1 MTDKSV
7 DPDLVRQLAGILR
20 ESELTEIEVEHD
32 KLRVRLTRKSEA
44 APMVYP
50 QHFQIPTQMA
60 PQQAP
65 AQAHQAI
72 APAAAPAPTV
82 DEGAVP
88 SPMVGTVYLAPAPGA
103 KAYVEVGQS
112 VKEGDTICIVEA
124 MKTMNNIPSPRS
136 GTVRKILVEN
146 AQPVEYGEPLIVIG

>member
-32 KLRVRLTRKSEA
+32 KLRLTRKSEA

>member
-32 KLRVRLTRKSEA
+32 RLRVRLTRKSEA

>member
-72 APAAAPAPTV
+72 APAAAPAPTA

>member
-72 APAAAPAPTV
+72 APAAAPEA
-82 DEGAVP
+82 
-88 SPMVGTVYLAPAPGA
+88 APAPMPA
-103 KAYVEVGQS
+103 RKPPTLEVVACS
-112 VKEGDTICIVEA
+112 ADSPPLA
-124 MKTMNNIPSPRS
+124 MSS
-136 GTVRKILVEN
+136 
-146 AQPVEYGEPLIVIG
+146 

>member
-1 MTDKSV
+1 
-7 DPDLVRQLAGILR
+7 
-20 ESELTEIEVEHD
+20 
-32 KLRVRLTRKSEA
+32 
-44 APMVYP
+44 MVYP